1 MSLTWDPAIAVALG
15 CSAVVATAGPLVLA
29 LVLWRR
35 TGVSLKA
42 WLFGALTFVV
52 SQFVFRLPWQIPLN
66 AWLAPKLEGNEA
78 ATFAW
83 IAVASLTA
91 GLFEET
97 GRWLAYR
104 WLWKD
109 RSTRGGV
116 MLGAGHGGFES
127 IVLVGLSLIGSLV
140 VYVALSHGTTL
151 GIPADKLP
159 LVEKQFS
166 SLTPLL
172 ASLGGVE
179 RMAAWGLHIG
189 CSLLVLEGVRSGQK
203 KWWALSVSVH
213 FAVNLIA
220 VVTMKQIG
228 PVAAEV
234 GTVIAVTLVLFF
246 ALRRSRQ
253 SKATSAA
260 AS

>member
-1 MSLTWDPAIAVALG
+1 MSLTWDPATAIALG
-15 CSAVVATAGPLVLA
+15 GSALVAIAGPLVLA

-66 AWLAPKLEGNEA
+66 AWLAPKLEGNEL

-83 IAVASLTA
+83 IAVSALTA

-116 MLGAGHGGFES
+116 MLGAGHGGVES
-127 IVLVGLSLIGSLV
+127 IVLIGLSLVGSLV

-151 GIPADKLP
+151 GIPAGTLP
-159 LVEKQFS
+159 LVEKQFAT
-166 SLTPLL
+166 LTPLL
-172 ASLGGVE
+172 ATLGGVE
-179 RMAAWGLHIG
+179 RISACALHIG
-189 CSLLVLEGVRSGQK
+189 CSLLVLEGVRAQQK
-203 KWWALSVSVH
+203 KWWALSVAVH
-213 FAVNLIA
+213 FGVNLVA

-228 PVAAEV
+228 PLAAEV
-234 GTVIAVTLVLFF
+234 ATMGAVTLVLFF
-246 ALRRSRQ
+246 ALRRSRR
-253 SKATSAA
+253 SEAA
-260 AS
+260 L